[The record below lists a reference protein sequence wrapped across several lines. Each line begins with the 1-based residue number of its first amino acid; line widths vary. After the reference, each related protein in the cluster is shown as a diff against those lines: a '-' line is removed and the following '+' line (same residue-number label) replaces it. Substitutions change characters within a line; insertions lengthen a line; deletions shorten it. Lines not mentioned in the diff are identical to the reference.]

1 MEFHERLRE
10 ARLRVGLTQKEVAD
24 RVGWAGGDAV
34 YRRYESGAATP
45 SIELATRMA
54 DALGVSLDW
63 LAGRTDKME
72 LDSEN

>member
-10 ARLRVGLTQKEVAD
+10 ARLRAGLTQKEVATK
-24 RVGWAGGDAV
+24 VGWVADAT
-34 YRRYESGAATP
+34 YQKYERGAAIP

>member
-10 ARLRVGLTQKEVAD
+10 ARLRAGLTQKEVAEA
-24 RVGWAGGDAV
+24 AGIGTDAG
-34 YRRYESGAATP
+34 YRQYEIGKRTP
-45 SIELATRMA
+45 GIELATRMA

>member
-10 ARLRVGLTQKEVAD
+10 ARLRAGLTQKEVAD
-24 RVGWAGGDAV
+24 RVGIKADAG
-34 YRRYESGAATP
+34 YRQYELGKSLPGIA
-45 SIELATRMA
+45 LATRMA

>member
-1 MEFHERLRE
+1 MEFHKRLKE
-10 ARLRVGLTQKEVAD
+10 ARLKAGLTQKEVATK
-24 RVGWAGGDAV
+24 VGWSSDAT
-34 YRRYESGAATP
+34 YQGYERGVSIP

>member
-1 MEFHERLRE
+1 M
-10 ARLRVGLTQKEVAD
+10 Q
-24 RVGWAGGDAV
+24 
-34 YRRYESGAATP
+34 YEIGKRTP
-45 SIELATRMA
+45 GIELATRMA